1 MKKVFLAVLIIMAV
15 CCTTVLA
22 DSVGDVAYVN
32 QNTTVWADYL
42 NSTTYGSPV
51 TQVNVTI
58 YYPNSSVYV
67 ANQTMTQ
74 LFTGAWYY
82 SFVPPIEGNFYISAK
97 YYNGITPVGIQ
108 TQTLSVI
115 EVDMLQVVIMG
126 FLALLGGLAWVG
138 ARTLQQS
145 SFQMFRL
152 LGHLCW
158 VIVGF
163 IIYLMSFMVVEFA
176 EYTPYYGTMLVLFT
190 LVGTI
195 VRFTLYIVGL
205 VVGLMLAY
213 EFFRTMF
220 EYAKTGKFTMR
231 EHGISKKK
239 DSYD

>member
-1 MKKVFLAVLIIMAV
+1 MNKLFLFIVVTLLCFTSIF
-15 CCTTVLA
+15 A
-22 DSVGDVAYVN
+22 DSVGDVAYLN

-42 NSTTYGSPV
+42 NGTSYGTNVSE
-51 TQVNVTI
+51 VNITI
-58 YYPNSSVYV
+58 YYPNGSVYIN
-67 ANQTMTQ
+67 NQTMAQ
-74 LFTGAWYY
+74 LYTGAWYY
-82 SFVPPIEGNFYISAK
+82 SFIPVVKGNLYIVAR
-97 YYNGITPVGIQ
+97 YYNSSVLVG
-108 TQTLSVI
+108 TQSQSLSVI
-115 EVDMLQVVIMG
+115 EVDMLQVVIIG

-158 VIVGF
+158 VVVGF
-163 IIYLMSFMVVEFA
+163 IIYMMSFMVVEFA